1 MKLERVSAPR
11 IVRSLMPVRCRGGR
25 RVGVGALSCLLLA
38 SAVEAESDMRKRHE
52 GELERWVVSGAL
64 EVGVMGST
72 GKGNVRGTPT
82 GPPRA
87 SNIDPVRIGDES
99 TSNVVGDDSSREQ
112 ITSALVGG
120 SLELMS
126 PAVADVPS
134 QPRFFMDVFIAAAL
148 ANEVSLARDGNPGA
162 MGFPD
167 VFDQRQPLGE
177 RLVAGRG
184 NGVFVQPQGP
194 QVHAGIGPAFTFDLF
209 GEHRIRIKPS
219 LVYSR
224 LRVDVKAV
232 ASRAVRTANTIN
244 FTNRVFED
252 EFRTIELQDRHNEVY
267 HGLGPALEL
276 EYDTGNRF
284 GPFEV
289 TLFMKGHASRL
300 FGDVTTDLSKANPN
314 PLSEAEE
321 RVFWKYRQDRWI
333 YRGST
338 GVRLRYL
345 PKRKR

>member
-87 SNIDPVRIGDES
+87 SNIDPVGVGDES